1 MKPIILKEDKDG
13 NIKIVPEEIQK
24 MIDDAYQAGF
34 EDGRRSV
41 PITIQPTLIE
51 PWWRSPWHSTDHV
64 SITTC
69 KAETPQITL

>member
-1 MKPIILKEDKDG
+1 MKPIILKEDNDG

-34 EDGRRSV
+34 EDGRRSA
-41 PITIQPTLIE
+41 PITIQPALIK
-51 PWWRSPWHSTDHV
+51 PWWESPWYSTDHV
-64 SITTC
+64 SITC